1 MIKFRPFML
10 VFLLSPAIS
19 VFAWDSY
26 DFDLPSG
33 SKEALWRDALAQKV
47 NGVTEE
53 KNKAG
58 RVDVTTSN
66 EVFELDWVRKW
77 KEGMGQALAY
87 AGQTG
92 KKPVLALIAYGR
104 GETNLTAKTKAT
116 LDQAEIE
123 CARHG
128 VRLLVLFPTK
138 LELPH
143 PPKPDSKPKE

>member
-1 MIKFRPFML
+1 MML
-10 VFLLSPAIS
+10 VAGARSD
-19 VFAWDSY
+19 AWDSF

-33 SKEALWRDALAQKV
+33 CKEALWRDTLAQKV
-47 NGVTEE
+47 GGVTEF
-53 KNKAG
+53 KTKAG

-87 AGQTG
+87 SGETG
-92 KKPVLALIAYGR
+92 KRPVLALIAYSQGAA
-104 GETNLTAKTKAT
+104 NLTPESRAT
-116 LDQAEIE
+116 LAQAEKE

-138 LELPH
+138 PELPH
-143 PPKPDSKPKE
+143 NRTVAPPPPAAAETKE